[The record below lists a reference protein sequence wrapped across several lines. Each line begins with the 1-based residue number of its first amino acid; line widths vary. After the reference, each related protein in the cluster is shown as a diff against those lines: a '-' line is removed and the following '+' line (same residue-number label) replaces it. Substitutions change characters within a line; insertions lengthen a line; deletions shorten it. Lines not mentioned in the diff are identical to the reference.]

1 MSKDIDQNGNISQI
15 SQPIEDLFDFKI
27 GENIYSY
34 YIMNI
39 IHYLIFVWENEKKDS
54 NFCHLRFF
62 C

>member
-34 YIMNI
+34 YIRKNYTLS
-39 IHYLIFVWENEKKDS
+39 YLCMEE
-54 NFCHLRFF
+54 
-62 C
+62 